1 MELLMLLGALLLL
14 AGTGWLLARWHRRLS
29 ALWASMAARE
39 KMQWVALGDRLDTRR
54 HRPF

>member
-1 MELLMLLGALLLL
+1 MLLGALLLL